1 MTFLILATMCFK
13 ISETPF
19 LSLLNLCFYVLNKK
33 SYMLRIFVFVLF
45 LLSLSA
51 CKSQQTKTKNVQIAF
66 IADAHL
72 QDIFAKFEDN
82 NYQGIQNP
90 VTGEYANIRTM
101 NAQLHSTR
109 IFNENYF
116 AFLEALNNIAKR
128 GIKQVVLPGDFSDD
142 GQPVHVRGLRKI
154 LDEYSKKYGMS
165 FFVTTGNHDTVKPF
179 AQEAVKTDFLGK
191 EGKEQIIS
199 SSKNNL
205 TKHENQLEPI
215 ITADIKNWG
224 YKETLN
230 EMQAFGFFPQK
241 NYLYWET
248 PFSDY
253 NYESYNFEKALA
265 ESDLAKRTYPVK
277 NTNLFLPDA
286 SYLVEP
292 IKGVWLL
299 AIDANA
305 YVPNE
310 KLSGLPND
318 PHDFSGASVGYNNVL
333 IYKQHLINWVKKVAG
348 EAKQKGKTLIA
359 FSHYPMIDF
368 NDDASPELKLLFG
381 SNKLQLSRVPNE
393 EVAQI
398 FADAGIQVH
407 FGGHMH
413 INDTGV
419 RTTSNKN
426 TLFNIQTPSLAAYMP
441 AYKILTIHK
450 DAILEVQT
458 VVIGKVAK
466 FNSLFPFYNEEY
478 AHLQNIKSNTIWNKE
493 ILNTKDYEDFT
504 KWHLKELVRLRFLPE
519 DFPVE
524 FSTSLLK
531 LSGADLL
538 YINKNNAEVDTQ
550 IKTNSLVVKDFESWT
565 GFDMIFDFYRLK
577 NADELAIPE
586 IGSGRLKQYKMV
598 CGQLEK
604 SGNEKLVLWAKI
616 FLKTMNGKP
625 SNHFKINL
633 KTNQIERINP

>member
-1 MTFLILATMCFK
+1 MSRLLVIILF
-13 ISETPF
+13 F
-19 LSLLNLCFYVLNKK
+19 LSL
-33 SYMLRIFVFVLF
+33 S
-45 LLSLSA
+45 S
-51 CKSQQTKTKNVQIAF
+51 CKSQQTKTKDVQIAF

-72 QDIFAKFEDN
+72 QDIFAKFQDN
-82 NYQGIQNP
+82 KYQGIQNP
-90 VTGEYANIRTM
+90 ITGEYANIRTM
-101 NAQLHSTR
+101 NSQLHSTR

-116 AFLEALNNIAKR
+116 AFLEALNDISKR

-154 LDEYSKKYGMS
+154 LNEYSKKYGMS
-165 FFVTTGNHDTVKPF
+165 FFVTTGNHDVVKPF
-179 AQEAVKTDFLGK
+179 AQDAIKTDFLGK
-191 EGKEQIIS
+191 DGKEQIIS
-199 SSKNNL
+199 SSKNNIP
-205 TKHENQLEPI
+205 KDENQLEPI

-224 YKETLN
+224 YKETIN
-230 EMQAFGFFPQK
+230 EMQAFGFFPKK

-253 NYESYNFEKALA
+253 NYETYNFEKALA
-265 ESDLAKRTYPVK
+265 ESDLGKRMYPVK

-292 IKGVWLL
+292 LKGIWFL

-310 KLSGLPND
+310 KLSGLPNN
-318 PHDFSGASVGYNNVL
+318 PHDFSGANIGYNNVL
-333 IYKQHLINWVKKVAG
+333 IYKKHLIEWVKKVSA

-368 NDDASPELKLLFG
+368 NDDASPELRTLFG
-381 SNKLQLSRVPNE
+381 SNKMQLSRVPNE

-419 RTTSNKN
+419 RTTAKGN

-441 AYKILTIHK
+441 AYKILTIHP
-450 DAILEVQT
+450 DAVLEVQT
-458 VVIGKVAK
+458 VVLGKVSK
-466 FNSLFPFYNEEY
+466 FNSLFPFYKEEY
-478 AHLQNIKSNTIWNKE
+478 AHLKELKKPNIWNKE

-524 FSTSLLK
+524 FSASLLK
-531 LSGADLL
+531 LSGTDLA
-538 YINKNNAEVDTQ
+538 YINKNTAEVDAE
-550 IKTNSLVVKDFESWT
+550 IKSNSLEAKDFDSWT

-577 NADELAIPE
+577 SADELAIPE
-586 IGSGRLKQYKMV
+586 IGANRLKQYKIV
-598 CGQLEK
+598 CSQLEK
-604 SGNEKLVLWAKI
+604 SDDGKMVLWAKI
-616 FLKTMNGKP
+616 FLKTMSGKP
-625 SNHFKINL
+625 SDHFKISL
-633 KTNQIERINP
+633 KTNQIQRINR